1 LNIKK
6 QEFAEDQGPI
16 DAGCKCMVCARY
28 SRAYLRHLFSS
39 GEPLGA
45 TLNSVHNLSFYMET
59 MERVRSGLA
68 GI

>member
-1 LNIKK
+1 
-6 QEFAEDQGPI
+6 
-16 DAGCKCMVCARY
+16 MVCARY